1 MGIWEAFLIKLLF
14 TQLTIGDQL
23 QDEGHERTMPQLDP
37 MMMKQLVENM
47 KASKVP
53 MVQALDDR
61 IPVDDFSNFFTGDP
75 SGGEE
80 GDGETRGAKSDLDN
94 SLGDYSAPNA
104 APLMQYQDHGFGS
117 QPSTSFYNSPANPT
131 TMDYESY
138 EAPSNSYAAPTTGY
152 MSPSTGYNSPSD
164 SYGGPPIGYGAPSS
178 SFGAPASTYDQPNS
192 YEVPLTDQSLTPLIT
207 GSYESPNGQDIYSDY
222 LYDPPSGG
230 YGYSGGYASHP
241 DGI

>member
-1 MGIWEAFLIKLLF
+1 MGILEVFLIKLLF

-47 KASKVP
+47 MMASKEP
-53 MVQALDDR
+53 MVQALVDGL
-61 IPVDDFSNFFTGDP
+61 PVDHFSNFFTGDP

-80 GDGETRGAKSDLDN
+80 GEGKTRGAKSDLGN
-94 SLGDYSAPNA
+94 SFGDYSAPKA

-131 TMDYESY
+131 TMDYQSY
-138 EAPSNSYAAPTTGY
+138 EAPSNSYAAPTTSY

-178 SFGAPASTYDQPNS
+178 TYDQPNS
-192 YEVPLTDQSLTPLIT
+192 YEVPLTDQSLTPPT
-207 GSYESPNGQDIYSDY
+207 GSYDSLNGQDIYSDY

-230 YGYSGGYASHP
+230 YGYSGVYVTHP

>member
-1 MGIWEAFLIKLLF
+1 MWIFEVFLIKLLF

-37 MMMKQLVENM
+37 MMMKQLVDNM
-47 KASKVP
+47 MIASKEP
-53 MVQALDDR
+53 MVQALVDGL
-61 IPVDDFSNFFTGDP
+61 PVDHFSNFFTGDP
-75 SGGEE
+75 NGGGE
-80 GDGETRGAKSDLDN
+80 GDGETRGAKSDPGN

-131 TMDYESY
+131 TMDYQSY

-164 SYGGPPIGYGAPSS
+164 SYGGPPIGYYGAPS
-178 SFGAPASTYDQPNS
+178 STYDQPNS

-207 GSYESPNGQDIYSDY
+207 GSYESPNEQDIYSDY
-222 LYDPPSGG
+222 LYDPPSSG
-230 YGYSGGYASHP
+230 YGYSGVYATHQ